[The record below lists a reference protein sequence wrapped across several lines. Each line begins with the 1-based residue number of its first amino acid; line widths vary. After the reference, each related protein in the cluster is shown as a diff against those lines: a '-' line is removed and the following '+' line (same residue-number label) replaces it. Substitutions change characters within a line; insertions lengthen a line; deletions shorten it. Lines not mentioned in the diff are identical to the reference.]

1 MQLGLQSQDNAIP
14 SGQQKPASTW
24 GEFNNIAFMVQQA
37 LGKMQTATLVRIE
50 ACTNAGGLSP
60 VGFVDVTPLV
70 NQLDSAG
77 TPTPHSTIHNVPY
90 FRLQGGANAI
100 IIDPQKGDIGVCV
113 FASRD
118 ISKVKST
125 KKQANPGS
133 FRRYDFSDGLYLGG
147 MLNGQPTQYIQ
158 FNADGIKIYSPTK
171 ISVEAPIIEATAT
184 TSATV
189 TAPQAFV
196 VASVLAKV
204 TAPAIQLGASGQSL
218 LSFVTS
224 AFQNLFNTHTH
235 PTPSGQ
241 SSAPSQSM
249 GASHMTSTVKGG

>member
-1 MQLGLQSQDNAIP
+1 MDSQSQNNIS
-14 SGQQKPASTW
+14 SGHAGASSTR
-24 GEFNNIAFMVQQA
+24 GEFNNIAFVVQQM

-50 ACTNAGGLSP
+50 KCTNAGGLSP

-70 NQLDSAG
+70 NQLDG
-77 TPTPHSTIHNVPY
+77 QGQPTPHVTIYNMPY
-90 FRLQGGANAI
+90 FRLQGGGNAV
-100 IIDPQKGDIGVCV
+100 IIDPQKGDIGIAV

-133 FRRYDFSDGLYLGG
+133 FRKYDFADGLYIGG
-147 MLNGQPTQYIQ
+147 VLNGTPTQYIQ
-158 FNADGIKIYSPTK
+158 FSQEGVKVFSPAAVT
-171 ISVEAPIIEATAT
+171 VVAPVVDVQAQT
-184 TSATV
+184 ATV
-189 TAPQAFV
+189 TAAAA
-196 VASVLAKV
+196 ASV
-204 TAPAIQLGASGQSL
+204 TAPAISLGASGQEL

-224 AFQNLFNTHTH
+224 AFEELFNSHTH

-241 SSAPSQSM
+241 SSAPSQAM